1 MSKSKTAVPFVARL
15 LAKPSASLSF
25 CVLAACATLAG
36 NVSAASFHCTSK
48 SSASE
53 KIVCQDPQ
61 LSSLDDR
68 LNTAYQRAR
77 DASLDPRSVESARI
91 EQWLWRQ
98 HNCTDK
104 ACVQSWY
111 DRRIAELDADYE
123 QAKQAQRDAFEA
135 ALVEQKLA
143 PSAADAVRQ
152 MKSDPL
158 VAAAA
163 GPVTTPAAK

>member
-1 MSKSKTAVPFVARL
+1 MFKSKTALPFVARL
-15 LAKPSASLSF
+15 PARPSVSLSI

-36 NVSAASFHCTSK
+36 NASAASFHCTGK

-53 KIVCQDPQ
+53 KIVCNDPQ

-68 LNTAYQRAR
+68 LAASYQRAR
-77 DASLDPRSVESARI
+77 DASIDPRSVESARI

-111 DRRIAELDADYE
+111 ERRIAELDADYE
-123 QAKQAQRDAFEA
+123 QARQAQRDAFEA
-135 ALVEQKLA
+135 SLAEQKLA

-152 MKSDPL
+152 MKGDSL
-158 VAAAA
+158 VAA
-163 GPVTTPAAK
+163 GPVTNPAAK